1 MENIHVNQMRPF
13 TPITEELLSRTLV
26 AQEYPVVAEAY
37 DRPEPKLSESNK
49 VLLSMRIY
57 ICRPLLFFKTPG
69 AINKLFS
76 FIGIHNNGLC
86 HNSPQPSMGP
96 SNET

>member
-1 MENIHVNQMRPF
+1 MNQMRPF
-13 TPITEELLSRTLV
+13 TPITEDLLPRTLV

-37 DRPEPKLSESNK
+37 DRPDPKLSESNK
-49 VLLSMRIY
+49 VLLSMNIQ
-57 ICRPLLFFKTPG
+57 ICRPILNFSKTPG
-69 AINKLFS
+69 AINNLFS
-76 FIGIHNNGLC
+76 FKGIHNNGLC